1 MPALVP
7 SGNSPSSTMPSTLA
21 ASARSISRPS
31 LPSPPGVTTPSATTP
46 RACAAAT
53 SSGVG
58 AFSRRQ
64 LTGVPTS
71 SSSDCASAHGQRTG
85 THAAGGG
92 AAAHNKGTRPKA
104 APQRPARIHITL
116 EYDIPVAAELVGRTP
131 WTRSSLAEL
140 VPKRPAIGRPG
151 GRPRTGA
158 SAPPSMQA
166 PLPPLHPPSR
176 LGNPVPSDARHPP
189 TRAIMATE
197 VAMRRLAIL
206 LALWIPATTQ
216 AAPMLN
222 LVVVEGEGATN
233 NIRQR
238 TARAPVVQVED
249 ENNKPVAGAIVVF
262 TVPSSGGGGAFSNG
276 VRTLTMVS
284 DSKGQAVAEGFRPNG
299 LKGQF
304 KIHVNA
310 SFQGQTANT
319 EITQTNAALTSSGTI
334 A

>member
-1 MPALVP
+1 
-7 SGNSPSSTMPSTLA
+7 
-21 ASARSISRPS
+21 
-31 LPSPPGVTTPSATTP
+31 
-46 RACAAAT
+46 
-53 SSGVG
+53 
-58 AFSRRQ
+58 
-64 LTGVPTS
+64 
-71 SSSDCASAHGQRTG
+71 
-85 THAAGGG
+85 
-92 AAAHNKGTRPKA
+92 
-104 APQRPARIHITL
+104 
-116 EYDIPVAAELVGRTP
+116 
-131 WTRSSLAEL
+131 
-140 VPKRPAIGRPG
+140 
-151 GRPRTGA
+151 
-158 SAPPSMQA
+158 
-166 PLPPLHPPSR
+166 
-176 LGNPVPSDARHPP
+176 
-189 TRAIMATE
+189 MATE

-249 ENNKPVAGAIVVF
+249 ENHKPVAGAIVVF
-262 TVPSSGGGGAFSNG
+262 TLPSNGAGGAFTNG

-334 A
+334 ASAGASTKLIVVLAVLGAAAAGGAYWATHNGSSNPPATTASGTTIAAGVGSVGPPR